1 MRRKTSIAFLLI
13 AWLCANGSLWEV
25 VQVVAWGKMFA
36 RYTQEFSVVNALART
51 FDASKPCALCK
62 VAQKGHDAASASGQT
77 PASTNTSE
85 KVLLAFHATT
95 PLVIVAPDFSWR
107 GVDDDSGLMRT
118 EAVPVPP
125 PRV

>member
-1 MRRKTSIAFLLI
+1 VRRKTSIAFLLL

-36 RYTQEFSVVNALART
+36 RYTQEFSVGDALART

-62 VAQKGHDAASASGQT
+62 VAQKGHNAASANEQT
-77 PASTNTSE
+77 PASTGATD
-85 KVLLAFHATT
+85 KVLLAFHTT
-95 PLVIVAPDFSWR
+95 APLVIVAPDFSWP
-107 GVDDDSGLMRT
+107 GVTDDSSLTRT